1 MIVQC
6 VGLYNLYKR
15 QMKKLAHL
23 HKLITDPVLM
33 ETLGVVIRGA
43 SVLSSVAVEAG
54 QSVQQSTTKKVRK
67 GLLMV
72 KEKQTNNASTE
83 LVETLIQSSGAIEA
97 QRVLEKKLPTPVV
110 SWGKDQWES
119 LRRSGALEAA
129 ATRALQ
135 ALRKDI
141 SSASAFL
148 PYLEAIEQ
156 VRKQQTTK

>member
-1 MIVQC
+1 
-6 VGLYNLYKR
+6 
-15 QMKKLAHL
+15 MKKLAHL

-43 SVLSSVAVEAG
+43 SVLSSAAVEAG

-72 KEKQTNNASTE
+72 QEKKNASAE

-97 QRVLEKKLPTPVV
+97 QRVLETKLPTPVV

-135 ALRKDI
+135 ALRNDL
-141 SSASAFL
+141 SGAAAFL

-156 VRKQQTTK
+156 VRKQQQTK